1 MQCEV
6 SVCRSLCLINNSAF
20 IGCGEANWGRA
31 GRVILNMSDTVA
43 RLRHGPRL
51 AVEGYYSAECVDY
64 PVPDSGVLILTI
76 TIERETGNIRE

>member
-51 AVEGYYSAECVDY
+51 AVEGYY